1 VVAATEPAP
10 PPRHVTATTAVDYAT
25 LDYTTWTPAQR
36 AIRAVTAVGFS
47 CLARID
53 TEGLEHIPRHGPCL
67 LAVNHLSMADVPL
80 LLTLLERRAIILAVD
95 QLQQFRILDWFVSD
109 MGQAIYVERNQAED
123 GALTQAL
130 AVLAAGGLLAL
141 APEGRRSKSGLLRA
155 RTGVAYLA
163 TQADVPIVP
172 LVAWGQERWRTRLTR
187 VTRIPIQV
195 RAGEPMRFPA
205 GPAGPADLRAYTD
218 TLMQRMAALLPA
230 AYRGVYGSQS

>member
-1 VVAATEPAP
+1 
-10 PPRHVTATTAVDYAT
+10 
-25 LDYTTWTPAQR
+25 
-36 AIRAVTAVGFS
+36 
-47 CLARID
+47 
-53 TEGLEHIPRHGPCL
+53 
-67 LAVNHLSMADVPL
+67 VNHLSMADVPL